1 MIMVLNSYVFF
12 QSEQF
17 KFFSPHNLTF
27 RCQWQIPY
35 VIFSIFKGFG
45 VGDSCRE
52 DFDGDSVLNFEDS
65 CPENVE
71 FSDVDFRQFQS
82 VNLDPKEEVQIDP
95 VWRIRNKVGNVYTGV
110 GLKEEQLENDIS
122 KQYINKVSL
131 V

>member
-1 MIMVLNSYVFF
+1 MLS
-12 QSEQF
+12 
-17 KFFSPHNLTF
+17 SP
-27 RCQWQIPY
+27 
-35 VIFSIFKGFG
+35 IFEGFG

-95 VWRIRNKVGNVYTGV
+95 VWRIRNKVGNVYKGV
-110 GLKEEQLENDIS
+110 GLKEEQFENDIS